1 MDFADR
7 LDIDLKVDMG
17 HSFSVNLNY
26 E

>member
-7 LDIDLKVDMG
+7 LDIDLKVEMG